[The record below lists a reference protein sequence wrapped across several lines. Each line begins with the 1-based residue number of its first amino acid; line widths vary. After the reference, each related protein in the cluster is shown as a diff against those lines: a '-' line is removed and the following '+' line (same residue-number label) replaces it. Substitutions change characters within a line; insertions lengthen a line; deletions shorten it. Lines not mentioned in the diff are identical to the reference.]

1 MRTAYSEYGVGH
13 HRLAAAATPE
23 RSLTF
28 NVVHFAIVGGKRA
41 LVAANNKISQQVN
54 MLQTLS
60 MYVHTQYDHI
70 PVHVAS
76 KDRVDA
82 SGDKQRLECLS

>member
-41 LVAANNKISQQVN
+41 LVAAEEREEDIQIIK
-54 MLQTLS
+54 
-60 MYVHTQYDHI
+60 YH
-70 PVHVAS
+70 S
-76 KDRVDA
+76 K
-82 SGDKQRLECLS
+82 